1 MTDID
6 LHTHSTY
13 SDGLLSP
20 EALCALAIK
29 KRLNTL
35 ALCDHDTTDGLA
47 PAAAAAQAL
56 SQPERPLLLIPS
68 LELSTGS
75 EGRTHILGYGVDA
88 GNAALRQAIATLRSL
103 RLERGARMVEA
114 LRALGIE
121 VPAAL
126 LPGAGASGMAVG
138 RPHVARALVAMRV
151 VGSMQQAFDRYLA
164 EGRPAYVPLSHLSA
178 TDAVAL
184 LRQAG
189 AVPVL
194 AHPARLDMPPQLLE
208 ALVEALQNAG
218 LQGLEAYHPSAV
230 RAKAHALEA
239 MARRR
244 GLLVTGGSDFHGDR
258 GTRAKL
264 GGLPSGW
271 HAWAEDLAAL
281 QAAMA
286 AARSAVAAG

>member
-20 EALCALAIK
+20 EALCALAMK
-29 KRLNTL
+29 KHLKVL

-47 PAAAAAQAL
+47 PATAASQAL
-56 SQPERPLLLIPS
+56 SQPGRQLALIPA

-88 GNAALRQAIATLRSL
+88 ANPALRQAIATLRSL
-103 RLERGARMVEA
+103 RLQRGARMVEA
-114 LRALGIE
+114 LRRLGIE
-121 VPAAL
+121 VPASL
-126 LPGAGASGMAVG
+126 LPGAGAPGMAVG
-138 RPHVARALVAMRV
+138 RPHVARALVAMGA

-164 EGRPAYVPLSHLSA
+164 EGRPAFVPLSHLSA

-194 AHPARLDMPPQLLE
+194 AHPARLDLAPLLLE
-208 ALVEALQNAG
+208 ALVEALQSAG
-218 LQGLEAYHPSAV
+218 LMGLEAYHPSAV
-230 RAKAHALEA
+230 RAKARALEA
-239 MARRR
+239 MARRK
-244 GLLVTGGSDFHGDR
+244 GLLVTGGSDFHGDS

-264 GGLPSGW
+264 GGLPAGW
-271 HAWAEDLAAL
+271 RAWAEDLAAL

-286 AARSAVAAG
+286 AARSKTAAG